1 MGKNQAGVIN
11 MKKLLLILFLY
22 FGLTLTASAKI
33 DHSFQYTRYE
43 TAEPIKGAFGLQLGV
58 IYSNDFLKPT
68 PVKPLSLSNT
78 RMGRLIDLLADDID
92 YYDKGNEVLAQK
104 KSPSYLT
111 KFRLLL
117 DQNKKT
123 FQITGYSD
131 EEKGYAQCSSD
142 GIAFMTAIDRKYDLT
157 LVKDSKRDG
166 NLLGPMP
173 PLKITS
179 KNNNRVILISCEAT
193 KPVCDNHVFTSQTD
207 CEPSYST
214 FEPFKSGFRLVVK
227 YRDRKIL
234 RDYRNYVDEKALKDK
249 NETMDNYDL

>member
-1 MGKNQAGVIN
+1 
-11 MKKLLLILFLY
+11 MKKLLLLLFLF
-22 FGLTLTASAKI
+22 FGLTSIVFAKI

-78 RMGRLIDLLADDID
+78 RMGRLVDLLADDID

-123 FQITGYSD
+123 FQITAYSD
-131 EEKGYAQCSSD
+131 EEKGYAHCRSKSVD
-142 GIAFMTAIDRKYDLT
+142 FMTAIDRKYNLT
-157 LVKDSKRDG
+157 LDKESKLDG
-166 NLLGPMP
+166 NPLGSMP
-173 PLKITS
+173 SLKLTS
-179 KNNNRVILISCEAT
+179 KNNNKIILISCDVT
-193 KPVCDNHVFTSQTD
+193 KPFCEFASYKD
-207 CEPSYST
+207 CKPNYSS
-214 FEPFKSGFRLVVK
+214 FKPRKSGYRLVIK
-227 YRDRKIL
+227 YRDTQIL
-234 RDYRNYVDEKALKDK
+234 RNYRDYVDKKALKEK
-249 NETMDNYDL
+249 NETLDSYDL